1 MTSRK
6 TSPPA
11 ADSTGTRGLADIAGL
26 LNHTQ
31 SIIAFSTFGLFVL
44 STVVALYFGRTL
56 LMPLLFAVVLWLVL
70 APLVRRLVRRGLPRH
85 LGAGVVVVA
94 LAALVVS
101 VGLTLATPASEWLDR
116 APQVARQ
123 VRANLEVLRR
133 PVAAVKSASEA
144 VEDAATMNDPR
155 EKQVVIKAPG
165 RLDLVLAALPMVA
178 LETMLTLILLYLML
192 ATDPRVRGTIVCA
205 FRAPRL
211 RFAAAHALRHI
222 EREVSA
228 GLATMTIIN
237 AGLGTATAI
246 AMHLLGMPNALLWG
260 VLAAVLNYVPYL
272 GPLVV
277 GAVIGVVGL
286 LSQPT
291 LADAGLAVAAYFA
304 LNLVESQLVTPI
316 ALGRRLTL
324 SPIAILVAVSFWG
337 LLWGAMGAL
346 LAVPL
351 LVVGKVALGE
361 FRRSMERSRPVPLAA
376 AGPTAPRQDAATAAL
391 PSHPG

>member
-1 MTSRK
+1 MAARK
-6 TSPPA
+6 TPPDA
-11 ADSTGTRGLADIAGL
+11 PETGRPLLADIAGL

-44 STVVALYFGRTL
+44 AMIVALYFGRTL
-56 LMPLLFAVVLWLVL
+56 LMPLLFAIVLWLVL
-70 APLVRRLVRRGLPRH
+70 APLVRAMARRGIPRAA
-85 LGAGVVVVA
+85 GAGIVVVA
-94 LAALVVS
+94 LAALVASIGV
-101 VGLTLATPASEWLDR
+101 TLISPATEWFDR

-123 VRANLEVLRR
+123 VRAKLDVLRR

-144 VEDAATMNDPR
+144 VENATTMEEPKEK

-165 RLDLVLAALPMVA
+165 RLDVVIAALPMAV
-178 LETMLTLILLYLML
+178 LETMFTLVLLYLML
-192 ATDPRVRGTIVCA
+192 ATDRRVRRTIVCG
-205 FRAPRL
+205 FRSPRM
-211 RFAAAHALRHI
+211 RFVAAHALRHI

-228 GLATMTIIN
+228 GLVTMTIIN
-237 AGLGTATAI
+237 AGLGAATAV
-246 AMHLLGMPNALLWG
+246 AMHLLGMPNGLLWG

-272 GPLVV
+272 GPMLV

-291 LADAGLAVAAYFA
+291 LGDAGLAVAAYFA
-304 LNLVESQLVTPI
+304 LNLIESQLVTPI

-337 LLWGAMGAL
+337 LLWGAVGAL

-351 LVVGKVALGE
+351 LVVGKVALSE
-361 FRRSMERSRPVPLAA
+361 FRRSVSRTDPAPIAAPLVAGTERAEPVVV
-376 AGPTAPRQDAATAAL
+376 PTH
-391 PSHPG
+391 SG